1 MNKTIAT
8 ACVGLILAAAA
19 SPAFARVRHH
29 RQADP
34 APAAESRIN
43 SAWGPPRSWD
53 EIEIS
58 HPEGGG

>member
-34 APAAESRIN
+34 APAA
-43 SAWGPPRSWD
+43 
-53 EIEIS
+53 
-58 HPEGGG
+58 